1 MWRPGAKDG
10 EGQGSD
16 GKLRLGEK
24 KLASRIIYS
33 GKIINLR
40 LDDVELPDGK
50 LARREVVEYS
60 GAVAVTALTSG
71 GELVLVRQYRYPI
84 GKESLEIPAGKIE
97 SGEDPLSCARR
108 ELREETG
115 AEAAEWEFLCRFYST
130 PGFCTEEMH
139 LYLARNL
146 EFKGQQ
152 TDEDE
157 FIQVEK
163 VPLEQC
169 LEMIASGVICDAKS
183 IIGVLTVSK
192 GESK

>member
-1 MWRPGAKDG
+1 M
-10 EGQGSD
+10 
-16 GKLRLGEK
+16 RLGEK
-24 KLASRIIYS
+24 KLASRTIYS

-50 LARREVVEYS
+50 VAKREVVEYS
-60 GAVAVTALTSG
+60 GAVAVAALTSS

-97 SGEDPLSCARR
+97 PGEDPLSCARR

-115 AEAAEWEFLCRFYST
+115 AEAREWKFLCRFYST

-139 LYLARNL
+139 LYLARGL

-163 VPLEQC
+163 VPLGQC
-169 LEMIASGVICDAKS
+169 LELIARGVICDAKS
-183 IIGVLTVSK
+183 IIGVLTASE
-192 GESK
+192 GEPK